1 MKTAARKISGL
12 ALALSLYGLLSPRP
26 EPTIASSIACVAFL
40 PSAFTRIAKIAT
52 LLVPERGEE
61 VLAPLRDLIAAK
73 PLCGSSFKYI
83 IQCI

>member
-26 EPTIASSIACVAFL
+26 KPMIASSIACVAFL

-52 LLVPERGEE
+52 LLVPERGGAR
-61 VLAPLRDLIAAK
+61 APQGPHRGKA
-73 PLCGSSFKYI
+73 SVR
-83 IQCI
+83 